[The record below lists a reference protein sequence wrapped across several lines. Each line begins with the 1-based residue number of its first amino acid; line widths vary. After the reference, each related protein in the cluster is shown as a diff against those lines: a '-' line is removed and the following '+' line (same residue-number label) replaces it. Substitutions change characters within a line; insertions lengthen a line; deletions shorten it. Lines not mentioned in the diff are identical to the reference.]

1 MGVNIE
7 IKNLPIDPDFDL
19 EERLAEAVVALL
31 AGRAATEPVLV
42 SSFNLATIDR
52 VRALDPHVPTAWLT
66 FDETDVEA
74 TIARA
79 VRHGH
84 GALHPYEAHVDRVLV
99 EAAHAAGLVVNAWTV
114 DEPGRIAELVALG
127 ADGIVTNVPD
137 VARTV
142 VDAMEDGAGRG

>member
-1 MGVNIE
+1 
-7 IKNLPIDPDFDL
+7 
-19 EERLAEAVVALL
+19 
-31 AGRAATEPVLV
+31 VLV